1 MGSIQ
6 WQVGSLQRQVAFFW
20 YDNDK
25 DANICFL
32 VTQLIFLC
40 LIYPQVEEFNIIT
53 NYAKLLPENK
63 VPVGVWQC
71 LSRAIFMCQLKE
83 TDTFGDCCE
92 VSVIQFSILLPENRV
107 PVGVVVHNGIGRPGS
122 TFCPRLA
129 GILCL
134 KEPGSGRPRSTW
146 RFQTC
151 TTSVAVSVQ
160 GYLRVSTERN

>member
-1 MGSIQ
+1 M
-6 WQVGSLQRQVAFFW
+6 GSLQRQVAFFW

-92 VSVIQFSILLPENRV
+92 VSVIQFSILLPQNMVPMGSDRV
-107 PVGVVVHNGIGRPGS
+107 CPGPS
-122 TFCPRLA
+122 SCVNSKKLIRSGTAVRL
-129 GILCL
+129 
-134 KEPGSGRPRSTW
+134 
-146 RFQTC
+146 
-151 TTSVAVSVQ
+151 V
-160 GYLRVSTERN
+160 